1 MTDATGTP
9 DLALLLEVSASL
21 GADPYHVQGPG
32 GNTSIKTA
40 SGTMLVKASGFE
52 LADALRED
60 IFAEVEPERIVAA
73 LLAGSADPLAGIVPL
88 RGRKPSIETAMHA
101 AMPHRVVVHTHS
113 VPAVAVSCRADA
125 LSALRTRLAGLP
137 WSFVPY
143 ARPGTP
149 LAQAIVRSFR
159 TSPDASVLILGNHG
173 VVVGDET
180 PQGAHAMLLDV
191 VERLDVPRPA
201 PLEQDPAHAPD
212 LETLGELAER
222 HGLEPAA
229 EPVVHALAVRADLAA
244 IAARG
249 TLYPDHLIFLGPGAG
264 VLADREAE
272 GGRVSPQLWLVPGR
286 GVLMERGLPRA
297 AHAMARCLA
306 DVVVRLVDA
315 PAVNYLT
322 PDDEAALLG
331 MEEEVYRQE
340 LARQMR

>member
-1 MTDATGTP
+1 MTDAVRTP
-9 DLALLLEVSASL
+9 DFDVLLEVSASL

-60 IFAEVEPERIVAA
+60 IFAEVEPARIVAA
-73 LLAGSADPLAGIVPL
+73 LQAGAADPLAGIVPL

-125 LSALRTRLAGLP
+125 LVVLRTRLTGLP
-137 WSFVPY
+137 WAFVPY

-149 LAQAIVRSFR
+149 LARAIVRSYR
-159 TSPDASVLILGNHG
+159 ESPDASVLILGNHG
-173 VVVGDET
+173 VVVGHET
-180 PQGAHAMLLDV
+180 PQGAHALLLEV
-191 VERLDVPRPA
+191 VDRLDVEEPVKFDGHA
-201 PLEQDPAHAPD
+201 LAPD
-212 LETLGELAER
+212 LETLGQLATR
-222 HGLEPAA
+222 HGLELAA
-229 EPVVHALAVRADLAA
+229 ATDVHALALRPDLAA

-249 TLYPDHLIFLGPGAG
+249 TLYPDHLIFLGPAAG
-264 VLADREAE
+264 VLADREAT
-272 GGRVSPQLWLVPGR
+272 GGRVAPQLWLVPGS

-306 DVVVRLVDA
+306 DVVLRLGDA
-315 PAVNYLT
+315 PAVSYLT